1 MENNII
7 ERAVSI
13 IGVPA
18 GSVKGPGKSSV
29 ERTCGYRVL
38 VVSSRMKLVFGDGCA
53 CHQVSTYI
61 LMYLDGNIEAG
72 AHASEQFRVLAN
84 AYRCSRVLMKF

>member
-7 ERAVSI
+7 ERAVSV

-61 LMYLDGNIEAG
+61 LMYLDGDIEAG
-72 AHASEQFRVLAN
+72 RMLASSLGYSRMLIGVHG
-84 AYRCSRVLMKF
+84 CS